1 LSAILYGLPFSA
13 YRARP
18 EVNKSL
24 LDLVAVAPAKA
35 RAYLDG
41 ASQEPT
47 PAMQLGHAVHA
58 AVLEPATVV
67 YRPKFDRRTKEG
79 KEQAK
84 AFDEAFNDSIL
95 AVIDDSLRDDVD
107 GITLS
112 VFSHPRAK
120 ALLDKGHPEVTAIS
134 ELDGV
139 PVKCRVDWM
148 RDNGLLVDLKTT
160 QDASPE
166 GFARSVAKYRYHVQC
181 ALYTDACRAAGVDVR
196 SFVFV
201 AVETKPPYLVAC
213 YMLDPLDI
221 ERGRTQYRRD
231 LATYRECVASGKWQ
245 GYSDDIQVLEMPAWY
260 RAQQPVGDNYD
271 L

>member
-1 LSAILYGLPFSA
+1 LSAILYGLPFAA
-13 YRARP
+13 YRERP

-41 ASQEPT
+41 ADQEQT
-47 PAMQLGHAVHA
+47 VSMLLGTAVHCA
-58 AVLEPATVV
+58 TNEPEKLVCIP
-67 YRPKFDRRTKEG
+67 RFDKRTKQG
-79 KEQAK
+79 KADAEEY
-84 AFDEAFNDSIL
+84 FGNITDHDFL
-95 AVIDDSLRDDVD
+95 AVEEDVFEKAHQ
-107 GITLS
+107 IASS
-112 VFSHPRAK
+112 VKTHPRAK
-120 ALLDKGHPEVTAIS
+120 ALLDKGSAEVTVIS

-181 ALYTDACRAAGVDVR
+181 ALYTDACRSAGVDVR

-231 LATYRECVASGKWQ
+231 LATYRECVESGTWK
-245 GYSDDIQVLEMPAWY
+245 GYSDDIKVLELPAWA
-260 RAQQPVGDNYD
+260 RMQQPIGEY
-271 L
+271 